1 MKIFLPMILS
11 FVMMCFAHAQ
21 NFEVIDQSGT
31 LKGSIGDVIKV
42 PIKIKNNSN
51 RPIQI
56 IVKRLEQVIGT
67 SQSSYFCWGSECYAA
82 ETNQMPLSK
91 KLEPGETSSKFK
103 TVLETGLVAG
113 FSTVKYL
120 IYDRDNPSDAV
131 EYEVTYTVEDLN
143 NKKAIFSSDEVH
155 INDVYPNPVVD
166 FAIIDYNLLHEDTHA
181 KIVIHNVLGSIIGEH
196 ELAYLETK
204 LKINT
209 EEFNPGVYFYTLY
222 IDNDGVMTR
231 KLVVRK

>member
-1 MKIFLPMILS
+1 MIFS

-21 NFEVIDQSGT
+21 NFEVIGQSGT
-31 LKGSIGDVIKV
+31 LKGGIGDVIKA
-42 PIKIKNNSN
+42 PIKIKNNTN

-56 IVKRLEQVIGT
+56 VVKRLEQVIGT
-67 SQSSYFCWGSECYAA
+67 SQLSYFCWGSECYDT
-82 ETNQMPLSK
+82 EVNQLPLSK

-131 EYEVTYTVEDLN
+131 EYEVTYTVEDMN
-143 NKKAIFSSDEVH
+143 SKKAIFSSEEVH

-166 FAIIDYNLLHEDTHA
+166 FAIIDYNLLQEDVKA
-181 KIVIHNVLGSIIGEH
+181 KIVIHNVLGSIIGEY

-209 EEFNPGVYFYTLY
+209 EDFNPGVYFYTLY
-222 IDNDGVMTR
+222 IDNDGIMTR
-231 KLVVRK
+231 KLVIRK